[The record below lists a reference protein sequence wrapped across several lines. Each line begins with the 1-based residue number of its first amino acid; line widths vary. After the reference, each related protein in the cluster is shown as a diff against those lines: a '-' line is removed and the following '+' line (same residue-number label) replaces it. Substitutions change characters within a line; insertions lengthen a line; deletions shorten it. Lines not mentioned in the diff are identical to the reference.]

1 MKILKHI
8 LLFVFLAGLISSCSK
23 KAPAELSLEEKLSG
37 KWNLG
42 YNQYGDGNYVPF
54 DSAGYFID
62 LEVKTGSFRSNIIE
76 GLQDTTNGHWS
87 IKPKSLLITFTPFVK
102 ESKIHIDS
110 TVVFLDSNKRKVV
123 YFSGGQQILK
133 DEDGNLEQRYANQ
146 TMSIDYLEGDTLV
159 MGTVGMSSYFIRDNS
174 DKLKMEPYSYMS
186 ILRGILGM
194 AFLLVIAW
202 LCSSNRKA
210 VNWPLVGKG
219 LALQLIIAFLVLQV
233 PFVETGFD
241 YISKGFVWVI
251 AKTDIGTDFLFG
263 QLGIGKVQA
272 PLLTFAIKVLP
283 TIIFFSALVSLF
295 YYWGIVQKLV
305 YVFAWIMKKF
315 MRLSGAE
322 SLAAAGN
329 VFLGQ
334 TEAPLLVKPY
344 LAGMTKSE
352 MMCLMTGGM
361 ATIAGGVL
369 AAYVNFLGGDDPVEQ
384 AFFAKHLL
392 TASII
397 SAPAAIIAAK
407 ILVPETE
414 KINEDLTI
422 SKEKIGSNALEAI
435 SNGTTDG
442 LKLAVNVG
450 AMLLVFIALM
460 GLGNGIL
467 GWIGG
472 ISGLNSA
479 IAENTAYGALSFE
492 FILGY
497 ACRPVVWMIGIE
509 WADSVYVGELLGTKT
524 VLNEFVAYPRLGEM
538 KDAGMI
544 SQKSVI
550 MSTYMLCGFANFASI
565 GIQIGG
571 IGALAPTRKGLLSKL
586 GIRALIGGTVACLM
600 TAVIVGMTL

>member
-1 MKILKHI
+1 LPTLGQASTNDSIQESLQGEWFTSDKHFI
-8 LLFVFLAGLISSCSK
+8 IF
-23 KAPAELSLEEKLSG
+23 EENRFTH
-37 KWNLG
+37 NLG
-42 YNQYGDGNYVPF
+42 TRDTFAGVWKYNTQTNSIEF
-54 DSAGYFID
+54 TKD
-62 LEVKTGSFRSNIIE
+62 LHYN
-76 GLQDTTNGHWS
+76 
-87 IKPKSLLITFTPFVK
+87 KS
-102 ESKIHIDS
+102 IDS
-110 TVVFLDSNKRKVV
+110 TILISDATGECFLFYCNGEHIATRIGDSLVHATTVDDLTISFKNNVLLLKEKDGKTE
-123 YFSGGQQILK
+123 YSLTQPTKLENSADMTFSF
-133 DEDGNLEQRYANQ
+133 
-146 TMSIDYLEGDTLV
+146 MSIIRGLI
-159 MGTVGMSSYFIRDNS
+159 GMTFLIIFAWLFSANRAAINWNLIG
-174 DKLKMEPYSYMS
+174 K
-186 ILRGILGM
+186 GIL
-194 AFLLVIAW
+194 
-202 LCSSNRKA
+202 
-210 VNWPLVGKG
+210 
-219 LALQLIIAFLVLQV
+219 LQFIIAFLVLKV
-233 PFVETGFD
+233 PAVATGFD
-241 YISKGFVWVI
+241 YISAGFVWVI
-251 AKTDIGTDFLFG
+251 GMTDSGVDFLFG
-263 QLGIGKVQA
+263 QFGIGVVQA

-295 YYWGIVQKLV
+295 YYWGILQKIV

-344 LAGMTKSE
+344 LLGMTKSE
-352 MMCLMTGGM
+352 IMCLMTGGM

-369 AAYVNFLGGDDPVEQ
+369 AAYVNFLGGDDPVQQ

-414 KINEDLTI
+414 QINENLKIPKD
-422 SKEKIGSNALEAI
+422 KIGTNALEAI

-450 AMLLVFIALM
+450 AMLLVFIAIM
-460 GLGNGIL
+460 ALGNGIL
-467 GWIGG
+467 GKFGDWT
-472 ISGLNSA
+472 GLNEQ
-479 IAENTAYGALSFE
+479 IAAGGVYAGLSFE
-492 FILGY
+492 FLLGY
-497 ACRPVVWMIGIE
+497 SCRPIVWMMGVE
-509 WADSVYVGELLGTKT
+509 WVDSIYVGELLGTKT

-538 KDAGMI
+538 KEAGLL

-571 IGALAPTRKGLLSKL
+571 IGALVPSRKGLLSKL
-586 GIRALIGGTVACLM
+586 GMRALIGGTIACLM